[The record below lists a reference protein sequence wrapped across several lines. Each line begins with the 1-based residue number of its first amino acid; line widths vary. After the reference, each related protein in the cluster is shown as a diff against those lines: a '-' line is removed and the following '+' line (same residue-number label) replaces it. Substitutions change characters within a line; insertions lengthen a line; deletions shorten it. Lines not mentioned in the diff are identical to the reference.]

1 MITTNGT
8 YLWSFV
14 IQILR
19 NDYIYLYSQS
29 SPLGLVCLIVFNA
42 TFNNIS
48 VISWRSVWLVEETG
62 GPGENHRTV
71 VSHWQKLSHNVVHL
85 ARIEIRTHNINGG
98 PITMRSRPRRP
109 LTIRDKMT
117 NREYH
122 IVGTIL
128 KSNIKLAERC
138 KIDTPNTQIH
148 YLSLSGIGTGTSVK
162 SGGVK
167 LVLWPKHPLLWCDD
181 ANALDDC
188 S

>member
-1 MITTNGT
+1 MNKERTG
-8 YLWSFV
+8 LWLRQTEHICGHV
-14 IQILR
+14 TQIIR

-29 SPLGLVCLIVFNA
+29 SPLGLVCLIVFNV

-48 VISWRSVWLVEETG
+48 AISWWSVLLVEETG
-62 GPGENHRTV
+62 GPGENNRTV
-71 VSHWQKLSHNVVHL
+71 VSHWPNLSHNVVHL

-128 KSNIKLAERC
+128 KSNIILAARC
-138 KIDTPNTQIH
+138 KTDTPNTQIH
-148 YLSLSGIGTGTSVK
+148 YLSLSG
-162 SGGVK
+162 
-167 LVLWPKHPLLWCDD
+167 L
-181 ANALDDC
+181 AQALQ
-188 S
+188 